1 MILPYRD
8 EDREAMKRI
17 TTEVFGPSAI
27 DFYIEEKFGVVN
39 GRDWK
44 WRKARH
50 IDDDV
55 RANRAGIFVYEDA
68 LEPGGGAEIL
78 GYVTIVLDIEASIG
92 RIPNLAVTARAQ
104 GRGIGRKLLDRALDY
119 IRAEGMKLAKIET
132 LVGNEVGMHL
142 YPAMGFE
149 EVSRQIHYVKKL

>member
-1 MILPYRD
+1 MIRPF
-8 EDREAMKRI
+8 EEPDRETLKAI
-17 TTEVFGPSAI
+17 TAEVFGPSAI
-27 DFYIEEKFGVVN
+27 DFYIEEKFGIVA

-50 IDDDV
+50 VDDDI
-55 RANRAGIFVYEDA
+55 ASNPGGIFVFED
-68 LEPGGGAEIL
+68 EGIIV
-78 GYVTIVLDIEASIG
+78 GYVTILFDRGASIG

-104 GRGIGRKLLDRALDY
+104 GRGIGRKLLDHALAY
-119 IRAEGMKLAKIET
+119 IKANGMTLAKIET

>member
-1 MILPYRD
+1 MIRPF
-8 EDREAMKRI
+8 EEPDRETLKAI
-17 TTEVFGPSAI
+17 TAEVFGPSAI
-27 DFYIEEKFGVVN
+27 DFYIEEKFGIVA

-44 WRKARH
+44 WRKDRH
-50 IDDDV
+50 VDDDI
-55 RANRAGIFVYEDA
+55 ASNTGGIFVFED
-68 LEPGGGAEIL
+68 EGTIV
-78 GYVTIVLDIEASIG
+78 GYVTILFDRGASIG

-104 GRGIGRKLLDRALDY
+104 GRGIGRKLLDHALDY
-119 IRAEGMKLAKIET
+119 IKANGMTLAKIET

>member
-1 MILPYRD
+1 MIRPF
-8 EDREAMKRI
+8 EEPDRETLKAI
-17 TTEVFGPSAI
+17 TVEVFGPSAI
-27 DFYIEEKFGVVN
+27 DFYIEEKFGIVA

-50 IDDDV
+50 VDDDI
-55 RANRAGIFVYEDA
+55 ASNPGGIFVFED
-68 LEPGGGAEIL
+68 EGTIV
-78 GYVTIVLDIEASIG
+78 GYVTILFDRGASIG

-104 GRGIGRKLLDRALDY
+104 GRGIGRKLLDHALDY
-119 IRAEGMKLAKIET
+119 IKANGMTLAKIET